1 MRETTVLADKNAIL
15 PETNDVPAGTD
26 VAAAIA
32 QRTLAQRGADYAGE
46 VRRLLDAAL
55 DVMRRCGTE
64 SHPRV
69 ADIVATAGLSND
81 AFYRYFPSKDAL
93 LIAAMTEWT
102 VQLRERVAQSPPRGR
117 TAAEQLT
124 DVLHRA
130 CHAMQRQP
138 KLSKALVRA
147 LASPDAGVEE
157 GSHQVQQQIAALGAG
172 ILTELDDD
180 ERADVLAVLGHVW
193 YSTLVSW
200 ANGRTDFT
208 TVTRELERAVNAL
221 LR

>member
-1 MRETTVLADKNAIL
+1 MPKQTTAVDGVAYTEEQRDRRQRVIDAAFELGAQDGYDAVQMR
-15 PETNDVPAGTD
+15 D
-26 VAAAIA
+26 VAAMANVA
-32 QRTLAQRGADYAGE
+32 LA
-46 VRRLLDAAL
+46 
-55 DVMRRCGTE
+55 T
-64 SHPRV
+64 
-69 ADIVATAGLSND
+69 I
-81 AFYRYFPSKDAL
+81 YRYFPSKDAL